1 MRFLSFLLLITFY
14 HSFAFSLSY
23 TGVLKKVPY
32 SVCFTPGANCES
44 MIVENIQG
52 AKKSIYVQAYSFTS
66 KPIAEALVRASKNNI
81 DVKVILDKSQF
92 NKKTYSASRFFMN
105 QKIPLW
111 KDYKV
116 TIAHNKTMIID
127 KKTVITGSYNFT
139 RSALAKN
146 SENVLIITNS
156 KLAREYFQNWKKR
169 LKASQAIKENL
180 SY

>member
-1 MRFLSFLLLITFY
+1 
-14 HSFAFSLSY
+14 
-23 TGVLKKVPY
+23 
-32 SVCFTPGANCES
+32 
-44 MIVENIQG
+44 
-52 AKKSIYVQAYSFTS
+52 
-66 KPIAEALVRASKNNI
+66 
-81 DVKVILDKSQF
+81 
-92 NKKTYSASRFFMN
+92 MN